1 MAILHV
7 SAGEI
12 GLSWERTEQRL
23 DP

>member
-7 SAGEI
+7 SADET